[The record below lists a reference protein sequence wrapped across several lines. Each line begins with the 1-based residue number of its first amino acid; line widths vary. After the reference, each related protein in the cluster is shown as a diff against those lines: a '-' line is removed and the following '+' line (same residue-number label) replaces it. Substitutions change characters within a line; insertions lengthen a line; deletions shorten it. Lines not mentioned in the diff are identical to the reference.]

1 MPRDPTNSVQEL
13 VGFYFFILI
22 FGGGDMNLQEI
33 PVSELSGVGA
43 KRLTAIES
51 LGIHSIYDLL
61 FYFPFRYEDM
71 EVKSLAD
78 AVDQEKI
85 LLKGVVASDPV
96 VVQFG
101 YRKNRLNVR
110 ILVENESIMI
120 TFFNQPWLKDKF
132 ETGNEVAVYGKWN
145 ESRRGLTG
153 IKVLGNSNAD
163 GSIDSVYSV
172 NKNIHQKTL
181 VKLIKQAYDQY
192 HQEIVSVIPERIREK
207 FKLLDDEQIVSG
219 MHFPKSE
226 EQGELARRSAKFRE
240 FFLFECGI
248 QSVKAKDRD
257 TADGLVEPYDKE
269 FVQSFL
275 NDLPF
280 TLTKA
285 QDRVVQEI
293 LSDMNSKHHMNR
305 LLQGDVGSGK
315 TIVAVIAMLA
325 SVTAGF
331 QAAIM
336 APTEI
341 LAQQHFDKIS
351 DLLTPLKLKV
361 GLLTGSQTKKEHD
374 TIAENVK
381 QGQINIV
388 VGTHALIQDSVH
400 YKNLGLIVIDEQHRF
415 GVNQRKAL
423 RQKGNNPDVLAMT
436 ATPIP
441 RTLAIT
447 TYGDMD
453 VSRIDE
459 LPAGRK
465 SIETYW
471 IRSQKIDQ
479 MYHFVQKQLQESA
492 QVYVVTPLISES
504 EKIDLKNAELI
515 FDKFNELFAPKYKI
529 GLLHGQMP
537 NDEKEAV
544 MDEFSHQKIDVL
556 VSTTVIEVGVDVP
569 NATVMVIY
577 DANRFGLSQLHQ
589 LRGRVGRGDKQSY
602 CILIADPKNEVALER
617 MKILTSTNDGFVLA
631 EEDLKMR
638 GSGDILGSK
647 QSGLPDFKV
656 GDPINDFNILETAQQ
671 EAELLFKDKNAI
683 DKPENKVLK
692 LFLSVEFEQLNNFD

>member
-1 MPRDPTNSVQEL
+1 
-13 VGFYFFILI
+13 
-22 FGGGDMNLQEI
+22 MNLQQV
-33 PVSELSGVGA
+33 PVSELPGVGP

-51 LGIHSIYDLL
+51 LGIKSIYDLL

-71 EVKSLAD
+71 EVKDLAD

-96 VVQFG
+96 VAHFG

-110 ILVENESIMI
+110 ILSESESIMV

-145 ESRRGLTG
+145 EARRALTG
-153 IKVLGNSNAD
+153 IKVIGDSHYE

-181 VKLIKQAYDQY
+181 INLIKQAFDKY
-192 HQEIVSVIPERIREK
+192 HQDIVTVIPEKIREK
-207 FKLLDDEQIVSG
+207 YKLLNDEQIVKG
-219 MHFPKSE
+219 MHFPENESE
-226 EQGELARRSAKFRE
+226 SEVARRSAKFRE

-248 QSVKAKDRD
+248 QSVKAKE
-257 TADGLVEPYDKE
+257 TQANDGIKEEYSQE
-269 FVQSFL
+269 FVQKFL
-275 NDLPF
+275 DSLPF
-280 TLTKA
+280 ELTKA
-285 QDRVVQEI
+285 QSRVVQEI
-293 LSDMNSKHHMNR
+293 LDDMNSSHHMNR

-325 SVTAGF
+325 SVTAGY

-341 LAQQHFDKIS
+341 LAQQHFEKIS
-351 DLLTPLKLKV
+351 KLLTPLKLRV
-361 GLLTGSQTKKEHD
+361 GILTGSQTKKEHD
-374 TIAENVK
+374 TIAQNIADGK
-381 QGQINIV
+381 INII
-388 VGTHALIQDSVH
+388 VGTHALIQDSVTF
-400 YKNLGLIVIDEQHRF
+400 KKLGFIVIDEQHRF

-423 RQKGNNPDVLAMT
+423 RQKGENPDVLAMT

-459 LPAGRK
+459 LPSGRK
-465 SIETYW
+465 AIETYW
-471 IRSQKIDQ
+471 IRSQKIEQ
-479 MYHFVQKQLQESA
+479 MYRFVQKQLEQQA

-537 NDEKEAV
+537 NDEKESV
-544 MDEFSHQKIDVL
+544 MNEFSNHKIDVL

-602 CILIADPKNEVALER
+602 CILIADPKNDIALER
-617 MKILTSTNDGFVLA
+617 MKILTQTTDGFVLA

-638 GSGDILGSK
+638 GSGDLLGSK

-656 GDPINDFNILETAQQ
+656 GNPITDFNILETAQQ
-671 EAELLFKDKNAI
+671 EAEQLFKETDAI
-683 DKPENKVLK
+683 NKPENKVLK
-692 LFLSVEFEQLNNFD
+692 LFLNVEFEQLNNFD

>member
-1 MPRDPTNSVQEL
+1 
-13 VGFYFFILI
+13 
-22 FGGGDMNLQEI
+22 MNLQEV
-33 PVSELSGVGA
+33 PVSELSGVGP
-43 KRLTAIES
+43 KRLQSIQS
-51 LGIHSIYDLL
+51 LGIKSIYDLL

-85 LLKGVVASDPV
+85 LLKGIVASDPV
-96 VVQFG
+96 VAHFG

-145 ESRRGLTG
+145 EARRALTG
-153 IKVLGNSNAD
+153 IKVIGDSHSE

-172 NKNIHQKTL
+172 NKNIRQKTL
-181 VKLIKQAYDQY
+181 VNLIKEAYDAY
-192 HQEIVSVIPERIREK
+192 HQEIVNVIPDAIRDK
-207 FKLLDDEQIVSG
+207 YKLLDDEQIVYG
-219 MHFPKSE
+219 MHFPKTE
-226 EQGELARRSAKFRE
+226 EQSELARRSAKFRE

-257 TADGLVEPYDKE
+257 QNDGIKEEYDQA
-269 FVQSFL
+269 FVDKFL
-275 NDLPF
+275 TTLPF
-280 TLTKA
+280 DLTKA
-285 QDRVVQEI
+285 QQKVVDEI
-293 LSDMNSKHHMNR
+293 LSDMNSEHHMNR

-341 LAQQHFDKIS
+341 LAQQHFEKIS
-351 DLLTPLKLKV
+351 NLLTPLKLKI
-361 GLLTGSQTKKEHD
+361 GILTGSQTKREHD
-374 TIAENVK
+374 TIAENVAN
-381 QGQINIV
+381 GQINVV
-388 VGTHALIQDSVH
+388 VGTHALIQDSVSF
-400 YKNLGLIVIDEQHRF
+400 KKLGLIIIDEQHRF

-423 RQKGNNPDVLAMT
+423 REKGDNPDVLAMT

-465 SIETYW
+465 PIDTYW
-471 IRSQKIDQ
+471 IRSQKIEQ
-479 MYHFVQKQLQESA
+479 MYHFVQKQLEQGSQA
-492 QVYVVTPLISES
+492 YVVTPLISES
-504 EKIDLKNAELI
+504 EKIDLENAELI
-515 FDKFNELFAPKYKI
+515 FQKFNELFAPKYKI

-537 NDEKEAV
+537 NDQKEAV
-544 MDEFSHQKIDVL
+544 MEEFSQQKIDVL

-569 NATVMVIY
+569 NATLMVIY

-589 LRGRVGRGDKQSY
+589 LRGRVGRGKKQSF
-602 CILIADPKNEVALER
+602 CILIADPKNDIALER

-638 GSGDILGSK
+638 GSGDLLGSK

-656 GDPINDFNILETAQQ
+656 GNPIVDFNILETAQQ
-671 EAELLFKDKNAI
+671 EAEHLFKDKNAI

>member
-1 MPRDPTNSVQEL
+1 
-13 VGFYFFILI
+13 
-22 FGGGDMNLQEI
+22 MNLQQV
-33 PVSELSGVGA
+33 PVSELPGVGP

-51 LGIHSIYDLL
+51 LGIKSIYDLL

-71 EVKSLAD
+71 EVKDLAD

-96 VVQFG
+96 VAHFG

-110 ILVENESIMI
+110 ILSESESIMV

-145 ESRRGLTG
+145 EARRALTG
-153 IKVLGNSNAD
+153 IKVIGDSHSE

-181 VKLIKQAYDQY
+181 INLIKQAFDKY
-192 HQEIVSVIPERIREK
+192 HQDIVTVIPEKIREK
-207 FKLLDDEQIVSG
+207 YKLLNDEQIVKG
-219 MHFPKSE
+219 MHFPENESE
-226 EQGELARRSAKFRE
+226 SEVARRSAKFRE

-248 QSVKAKDRD
+248 QSVKAKE
-257 TADGLVEPYDKE
+257 TQANDGIKEEYSQE
-269 FVQSFL
+269 FVQKFL
-275 NDLPF
+275 DSLPF
-280 TLTKA
+280 ELTKA
-285 QDRVVQEI
+285 QSRVVQEI
-293 LSDMNSKHHMNR
+293 LDDMNSSHHMNR

-325 SVTAGF
+325 SVTAGY

-341 LAQQHFDKIS
+341 LAQQHFEKIS
-351 DLLTPLKLKV
+351 KLLTPLKLRV
-361 GLLTGSQTKKEHD
+361 GILTGSQTKKEHD
-374 TIAENVK
+374 TIAQNIADGK
-381 QGQINIV
+381 INII
-388 VGTHALIQDSVH
+388 VGTHALIQDSVTF
-400 YKNLGLIVIDEQHRF
+400 KKLGFIVIDEQHRF

-423 RQKGNNPDVLAMT
+423 RQKGENPDVLAMT

-459 LPAGRK
+459 LPSGRK
-465 SIETYW
+465 AIETYW
-471 IRSQKIDQ
+471 IRSQKIEQ
-479 MYHFVQKQLQESA
+479 MYRFVQKQLEQQA

-537 NDEKEAV
+537 NDEKESV
-544 MDEFSHQKIDVL
+544 MNEFS
-556 VSTTVIEVGVDVP
+556 
-569 NATVMVIY
+569 
-577 DANRFGLSQLHQ
+577 
-589 LRGRVGRGDKQSY
+589 
-602 CILIADPKNEVALER
+602 
-617 MKILTSTNDGFVLA
+617 
-631 EEDLKMR
+631 
-638 GSGDILGSK
+638 
-647 QSGLPDFKV
+647 
-656 GDPINDFNILETAQQ
+656 
-671 EAELLFKDKNAI
+671 
-683 DKPENKVLK
+683 
-692 LFLSVEFEQLNNFD
+692 

>member
-1 MPRDPTNSVQEL
+1 MASFHKFEEEEN
-13 VGFYFFILI
+13 
-22 FGGGDMNLQEI
+22 MNLQEI
-33 PVSELSGVGA
+33 PVSSLPGVGP
-43 KRLTAIES
+43 KRLMAIES
-51 LGIHSIYDLL
+51 LGIKNIYDLL

-71 EVKSLAD
+71 EVKDLQD

-85 LLKGVVASDPV
+85 LLKGIVASDPV
-96 VVQFG
+96 VAHFG
-101 YRKNRLNVR
+101 YKKNRLNVR
-110 ILVENESIMI
+110 ILVESESIMV

-145 ESRRGLTG
+145 ENRRALTG
-153 IKVLGNSNAD
+153 MKVIGDSHSEGA
-163 GSIDSVYSV
+163 IDSVYSV

-181 VKLIKQAYDQY
+181 VNLIKQAFDEYQSD
-192 HQEIVSVIPERIREK
+192 IINVIPEPVREK
-207 FKLLDDEQIVSG
+207 YHLLSDQQIVKG
-219 MHFPKSE
+219 MHFPSDENESE
-226 EQGELARRSAKFRE
+226 VARRSAKFRE

-248 QSVKAKDRD
+248 QSVKAKDRQAD
-257 TADGLVEPYDKE
+257 DGLQENYDQN
-269 FVQSFL
+269 FVQEFL
-275 NDLPF
+275 ETLPF

-285 QDRVVQEI
+285 QSKVTREI
-293 LSDMNSKHHMNR
+293 LDDMSSTHHMNR

-341 LAQQHFDKIS
+341 LAQQHFEKIS
-351 DLLTPLKLKV
+351 KLLAPLKIHV
-361 GLLTGSQTKKEHD
+361 GILTGSQTKKEHD
-374 TIAENVK
+374 TIAENIAAGK
-381 QGQINIV
+381 INVI
-388 VGTHALIQDSVH
+388 VGTHALIQDSVSF
-400 YKNLGLIVIDEQHRF
+400 KKLGLIVIDEQHRF

-423 RQKGNNPDVLAMT
+423 REKGVNPDVLAMT

-465 SIETYW
+465 PIETYW
-471 IRSQKIDQ
+471 IRSQKIEQ
-479 MYHFVQKQLQESA
+479 MYHFVEKELSEHA

-515 FDKFNELFAPKYKI
+515 YDKFNELFAPKYSI

-537 NDEKEAV
+537 NDQKESV
-544 MDEFSHQKIDVL
+544 MDDFSSKKIDVL

-589 LRGRVGRGDKQSY
+589 LRGRVGRGEKQSY
-602 CILIADPKNEVALER
+602 CILIADPKNDIALER
-617 MKILTSTNDGFVLA
+617 MKILTTTNDGFVLA

-638 GSGDILGSK
+638 GSGDLLGNK

-656 GDPINDFNILETAQQ
+656 GNPITDFNILETAQQ
-671 EAELLFKDKNAI
+671 EAEQIFKEKNALE
-683 DKPENKVLK
+683 KPENKVLK

>member
-1 MPRDPTNSVQEL
+1 
-13 VGFYFFILI
+13 
-22 FGGGDMNLQEI
+22 MNLRE
-33 PVSELSGVGA
+33 VSVAELPGVGP
-43 KRLTAIES
+43 KRLDAIKS
-51 LGIHSIYDLL
+51 LGINSIYDLL

-71 EVKSLAD
+71 EVKSLDD

-85 LLKGVVASDPV
+85 LLKGVVASEPV
-96 VVQFG
+96 VVRFG
-101 YRKNRLNVR
+101 YKKNRLNVR
-110 ILVENESIMI
+110 ILVENESIMV

-132 ETGNEVAVYGKWN
+132 ETGNDVAVYGKWN
-145 ESRRGLTG
+145 EARRAITG
-153 IKVLGNSNAD
+153 MKVIGGNEQ

-181 VKLIKQAYDQY
+181 VNLIKLAFDKYHDQ
-192 HQEIVSVIPERIREK
+192 IDSIIPEHIAEK
-207 FKLLDDEQIVSG
+207 YQLMNDEAMVKG
-219 MHFPKSE
+219 MHFPDNEDENES
-226 EQGELARRSAKFRE
+226 ARRSAKFRE

-248 QSVKAKDRD
+248 QSVKAKDEQEN
-257 TADGLVEPYDKE
+257 DGLVEDYDE
-269 FVQSFL
+269 QYISQFRTS
-275 NDLPF
+275 LPF
-280 TLTKA
+280 ELTKA
-285 QDRVVQEI
+285 QSRVVDEI
-293 LSDMNSKHHMNR
+293 LNDMKSDHHMNR

-331 QAAIM
+331 QTAIM

-341 LAQQHFDKIS
+341 LAQQHFEKIIN
-351 DLLTPLKLKV
+351 LLEKLQIRTAI
-361 GLLTGSQTKKEHD
+361 LTGSQTKKEHD
-374 TIAENVK
+374 TIAENIREGRTNV
-381 QGQINIV
+381 I
-388 VGTHALIQDSVH
+388 VGTHALIQDSVDFN
-400 YKNLGLIVIDEQHRF
+400 NLGLIVIDEQHRF

-423 RQKGNNPDVLAMT
+423 REKGNNPDVLAMT

-447 TYGDMD
+447 TYGDME

-465 SIETYW
+465 KIETYW
-471 IRSQKIDQ
+471 IRSQKVEQ
-479 MYHFVQKQLQESA
+479 MYKFVSKQLAEKA

-515 FDKFNELFAPKYKI
+515 YDKFNELYAPKYKI
-529 GLLHGQMP
+529 GILHGQMS
-537 NDEKEAV
+537 NDEKEDI
-544 MDEFSHQKIDVL
+544 MGKFSHQEIDVL

-589 LRGRVGRGDKQSY
+589 LRGRVGRGKKQSY
-602 CILIADPKNEVALER
+602 CILIADPKNDVALER

-638 GSGDILGSK
+638 GSGDLLGSK

-656 GDPINDFNILETAQQ
+656 GNPIADFNILQTAQI
-671 EAELLFKDKNAI
+671 EAEQIFKDPQAMDNL
-683 DKPENKVLK
+683 ENKVLK
-692 LFLSVEFEQLNNFD
+692 LFLNDEFEQLNNFD